1 MCPSRGFHA
10 KSERTSCSKAVV
22 RRVHQ
27 GQLPLAARSL
37 RACSA
42 RQACARPL
50 LRLGPLVDCRECSI
64 LRGVLLLFFV
74 TRLLPACSVAVRL
87 PQLRQPRRFLP
98 RRHSTDRVQ
107 SLPRKHAQMV
117 EQAAG
122 SEPQWRDH
130 RGGWPCGTG
139 RVPMQRGLFPRGWSG
154 RAIVCRVPERRPL
167 RRKAI
172 APNPQGRLH
181 ALHPKHLECFHHQ
194 VSSSAGL

>member
-1 MCPSRGFHA
+1 MPSRSVPRAAKPLYAVSTRVSFRWRHGHCVRAVLGRHA
-10 KSERTSCSKAVV
+10 LGRCFVWARLSTVAN
-22 RRVHQ
+22 
-27 GQLPLAARSL
+27 ARSSVG
-37 RACSA
+37 C
-42 RQACARPL
+42 CFF
-50 LRLGPLVDCRECSI
+50 
-64 LRGVLLLFFV
+64 FFV
-74 TRLLPACSVAVRL
+74 TRLLPACSGAVRL

-181 ALHPKHLECFHHQ
+181 ALHPKYLECFHHQ